1 MTPSQQTAA
10 MSGPSVASALVPMS
24 QPERETM
31 KLWDGEISY
40 LEWRSPGPSLLFSHA
55 TGFNAET
62 YRMLL
67 QPLSDRFHI
76 YAVDQ
81 RGHGFNSLPTEEG
94 MAKDWIIYRDDLI
107 RFLDGLDGRPM
118 ILAGHSMGATVSL
131 MVALMRPDLV
141 RGLVLIEPVFMP
153 GSRFHWMLARWR
165 LAQRGDPDLAE
176 RAARRRDTFESFEFV
191 ERGYR
196 GRGAF
201 KTWPDQ
207 MVHDYLKGGL
217 LPTEDGQMRL
227 ACAPAWESQTFR
239 LAPRGVTNTV
249 RGLRCPV
256 TIIHAGRNSTCPE
269 SEALRF
275 RRNHRQTRRVL
286 VEKATHFLPMEYCDT
301 VQKEIARMAHRAPR

>member
-1 MTPSQQTAA
+1 
-10 MSGPSVASALVPMS
+10 MS
-24 QPERETM
+24 QAQRETM

-40 LEWRSPGPSLLFSHA
+40 LEWMGAGPSLLFAHA

-76 YAVDQ
+76 YAIDQ
-81 RGHGFNSLPTEEG
+81 RGHGFTSLPTEEG
-94 MAKDWIIYRDDLI
+94 LAKDWIIYRDDLV

-131 MVALMRPDLV
+131 MAALLRPDLV

-153 GSRFHWMLARWR
+153 GSRFHGLLARWR
-165 LAQRGDPDLAE
+165 MARRGDPNLAE
-176 RAARRRDTFESFEFV
+176 RAARRRDTFESLDFV
-191 ERGYR
+191 ESGYR

-201 KTWPDQ
+201 TTWPDQ
-207 MVHDYLKGGL
+207 MVHDYLAGGL
-217 LPTEDGQMRL
+217 LPTEDGKVRL

-239 LAPRGVTNTV
+239 MSPRGVAQAV
-249 RGLRCPV
+249 RGLKCPV
-256 TIIHAGRNSTCPE
+256 TLIHAGQNSTCPE
-269 SEALRF
+269 PEALRF
-275 RRNHRQTRRVL
+275 VKNHRHTRRVL
-286 VEKATHFLPMEYCDT
+286 AEKATHFLPMEYLGV